1 MDIMIYI
8 YIFNID
14 EDEDK
19 IEDVGYIYNQ
29 PYEILM
35 RVISIRYYNAD
46 IEPTF
51 TNSIRFGFIRKW
63 CINPSYGPILL
74 EK

>member
-1 MDIMIYI
+1 MIYI

-19 IEDVGYIYNQ
+19 IEDGGIYIYNQ

-46 IEPTF
+46 IEPKF

-63 CINPSYGPILL
+63 CINPSYGPILM